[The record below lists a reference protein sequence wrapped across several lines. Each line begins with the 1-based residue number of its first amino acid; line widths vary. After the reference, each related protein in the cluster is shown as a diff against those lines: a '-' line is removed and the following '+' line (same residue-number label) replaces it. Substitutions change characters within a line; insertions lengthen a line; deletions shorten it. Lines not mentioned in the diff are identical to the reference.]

1 VRQGGDGDTGHE
13 SDSRRCRQ
21 VGYGAGEAGAR
32 LGGSGNHTRQKA
44 GALTPSTYITM
55 VAIEIA
61 LKTQTLIGGGGYI
74 VIVVGEHDH
83 W

>member
-1 VRQGGDGDTGHE
+1 MAPA
-13 SDSRRCRQ
+13 RRAL
-21 VGYGAGEAGAR
+21 GWAGRAIT
-32 LGGSGNHTRQKA
+32 HDTRQKA

-74 VIVVGEHDH
+74 VIVIGEHDH